1 MTAKNQSTVTTSD
14 SNSDFDATLSNIIRG
29 IQYSVSTLYET
40 SQKQFEEFLEN
51 FFENKDGVLFSKN
64 IDININGSTTSIP
77 IITLFPTNFMSLSK
91 VVVEFEGEVVSIN
104 PKTNSLN
111 RRRSS
116 FIIKKNTQN
125 RPMKISTEFIANDQ
139 TESYKRIV
147 EKFSNMDIVHGN

>member
-1 MTAKNQSTVTTSD
+1 MKSEPEKNAYALAELQRRFGFEFGGMRNHEYYFES
-14 SNSDFDATLSNIIRG
+14 LSGGKKEI
-29 IQYSVSTLYET
+29 
-40 SQKQFEEFLEN
+40 
-51 FFENKDGVLFSKN
+51 NKDGVLFSKN